1 MLNGEITCC
10 NCKEITYFCPFTS
23 SQPAL
28 IRGTL
33 TITNYRLYF
42 HSHQQYKDRSVV
54 LDLPLGLV
62 SRVDR
67 VGVSRKLGNTY
78 GFEVVCKDIRTLK
91 FVLTETE
98 TSGHPR
104 RQIFEALL
112 SNAFPLSYASQL
124 FAFKF
129 GEQCGTEDNNGWRV
143 YDPTEELK
151 RMGLPNKQWLISNVN
166 QNYRICDTYP
176 PILGLPA
183 RTTLD
188 ELHMVAKFRSKGRIP
203 VLSWI
208 HPESRVTITRFRC
221 GLKIALS
228 YLIDDKGKI
237 LCPNKTGK
245 VQNDF
250 LRCSQPLVGLNKKRS
265 KARSK
270 EDEQHVQNILDAN
283 TLSSKI
289 YIYDARPKVCFSRSS
304 TSCSSNEGKD
314 EMYLAHK

>member
-1 MLNGEITCC
+1 MYVQVCLLNGEVTCC
-10 NCKEITYFCPFTS
+10 NCKEITYICPFTS
-23 SQPAL
+23 TQPAL

-33 TITNYRLYF
+33 TITNYRIYF
-42 HSHQQYKDRSVV
+42 HSRQQYKDRPVV

-91 FVLTETE
+91 FVLTEAE

-104 RQIFEALL
+104 RQIIEALE
-112 SNAFPLSYASQL
+112 SNAFPLSNASQL

-129 GEQCGTEDNNGWRV
+129 EEQCGTEDNNGWRV

-176 PILGLPA
+176 TILGLPA
-183 RTTLD
+183 KTTLD

-208 HPESRVTITRFRC
+208 HPESRVTITRCRH
-221 GLKIALS
+221 GLKIMLS
-228 YLIDDKGKI
+228 Y
-237 LCPNKTGK
+237 
-245 VQNDF
+245 Q
-250 LRCSQPLVGLNKKRS
+250 
-265 KARSK
+265 
-270 EDEQHVQNILDAN
+270 
-283 TLSSKI
+283 
-289 YIYDARPKVCFSRSS
+289 Y
-304 TSCSSNEGKD
+304 
-314 EMYLAHK
+314 